1 MTSFRISLC
10 LYQKNVSIIIQ
21 MESFSLVPTV
31 FTAGLG
37 VSLILHK
44 MFNDEQDRLFNGEQ
58 RKKR

>member
-1 MTSFRISLC
+1 
-10 LYQKNVSIIIQ
+10 